1 MKSETVKMVPMD
13 GCEAAAH
20 IAYRCAEVIAIYPIT
35 PSSPMSESTD
45 VWATKGITNV
55 LGDVP
60 RIVEMQSEGG
70 AAGALHGALLAGAL
84 TTTFTSSQGLLLM
97 IPNMYKIAGELTPTV
112 IHVAARSL
120 ASASLSIFGDHAD
133 VMAARATGFAI
144 LFSNSVQEAMD
155 LALVSHSASL
165 DSRVPF
171 MHAFD
176 GFRTSHEIQK
186 VAVVPD
192 TVVRKLIKDQS
203 VNDHRSRALNPDRP
217 SLRGSAANPDTY
229 FQSREAANPWYNAL
243 PAIVQTAM
251 DQFAAETGRA
261 YHLFDYEGHPEA
273 EEVIVIMGSGAETA
287 AEAARFLNA
296 KHGRRTG
303 VLKVRLFRPFSVE
316 HFLGALPVTT
326 KAIAVLDRTKE
337 PGCAGEPLY
346 QDILTALVESQS
358 TGTLPFKAFPR
369 VISGR
374 YGLSS
379 KEFSPSMVKSIF
391 DELSKAQPKNHFTI
405 GIYDDVTHTSLP
417 WDKTL
422 TTEDAETTRA
432 IFWGLGSDGTVG
444 ANKNTIKII
453 GENTPLNCQ
462 GYFVYDSKKAGA
474 FTVSHLRFG
483 PNPIRSPY
491 LVEDA
496 NFIAVHQ
503 FPFIEKFD
511 VLERA
516 AKGSVFLL
524 NAPLDQEFV
533 WDRLPKETQKTI
545 IEKQIKLYVIDA
557 YKVARENN
565 LGPRINTVMQ
575 TCFFAL
581 SNVLPLN
588 DAIKMIKDAI
598 KKTYGKRGTS
608 VVERNCA
615 AVDATLA
622 NLHEITPP
630 AAATADFGLTS
641 PVPATAPEFLQKV
654 TAPML
659 AGQGDELPVSALPPD
674 GIWPTSTTRWE
685 KRRVSLDAPRWISD
699 LCIQCGKCVMVC
711 PHSVIRGK
719 VFSPDDAAKAPA
731 SFLHMEGKFKNAPGQ
746 RFTIQVSTEDC
757 TGCTLCVEV
766 CPGVDKKNPEI
777 RALNM
782 HGIDETMDEDR
793 KNWDFFLNL
802 PDGIGVEPATTKEAS
817 SKMTLKDAMLRQPTF
832 EFSSACSGCGET
844 GYLRTLSQLFGDR
857 AVIANATG
865 CSSIYGGNLPTTP
878 WSIDKNGR
886 GPAWAN
892 SLFEDNAEFGLGM
905 RLALDHQA
913 VLALRVINSLRDKL
927 PEALVDEIIANH
939 ENTTEAGVIA
949 QQARVKEVK
958 KLLTDLGPD
967 IRAKDLL
974 QVVDTLV
981 RRTVWIIG
989 GDGWAYDIGYG
1000 GLDHVIATGAD
1011 VNILV
1016 LDTEVYSNTGGQASK
1031 STPLGSTAKFA
1042 TAGKGTFKK
1051 DLGLLAMSYQNVYV
1065 AQISLGAN
1073 DTHTL
1078 RVLQE
1083 AESFRGPSIIM
1094 AYSPC
1099 VAHGIDLS
1107 RNVDQSKLAV
1117 ASGHWLL
1124 YRYMPAADLRSMGV
1138 LKLDSK
1144 APSVTLGDY
1153 HKHEGRFRVLQDAA
1167 PEIAAEYLE
1176 RAQNAVLSRRKRF
1189 EALAGFSKTE
1199 HPDEK

>member
-1 MKSETVKMVPMD
+1 MPSLS
-13 GCEAAAH
+13 
-20 IAYRCAEVIAIYPIT
+20 PIC
-35 PSSPMSESTD
+35 
-45 VWATKGITNV
+45 
-55 LGDVP
+55 
-60 RIVEMQSEGG
+60 
-70 AAGALHGALLAGAL
+70 
-84 TTTFTSSQGLLLM
+84 
-97 IPNMYKIAGELTPTV
+97 
-112 IHVAARSL
+112 
-120 ASASLSIFGDHAD
+120 ASAD
-133 VMAARATGFAI
+133 
-144 LFSNSVQEAMD
+144 
-155 LALVSHSASL
+155 
-165 DSRVPF
+165 
-171 MHAFD
+171 
-176 GFRTSHEIQK
+176 
-186 VAVVPD
+186 
-192 TVVRKLIKDQS
+192 
-203 VNDHRSRALNPDRP
+203 
-217 SLRGSAANPDTY
+217 
-229 FQSREAANPWYNAL
+229 
-243 PAIVQTAM
+243 
-251 DQFAAETGRA
+251 
-261 YHLFDYEGHPEA
+261 
-273 EEVIVIMGSGAETA
+273 
-287 AEAARFLNA
+287 
-296 KHGRRTG
+296 
-303 VLKVRLFRPFSVE
+303 
-316 HFLGALPVTT
+316 
-326 KAIAVLDRTKE
+326 
-337 PGCAGEPLY
+337 
-346 QDILTALVESQS
+346 
-358 TGTLPFKAFPR
+358 
-369 VISGR
+369 
-374 YGLSS
+374 
-379 KEFSPSMVKSIF
+379 
-391 DELSKAQPKNHFTI
+391 
-405 GIYDDVTHTSLP
+405 
-417 WDKTL
+417 
-422 TTEDAETTRA
+422 
-432 IFWGLGSDGTVG
+432 
-444 ANKNTIKII
+444 
-453 GENTPLNCQ
+453 
-462 GYFVYDSKKAGA
+462 
-474 FTVSHLRFG
+474 
-483 PNPIRSPY
+483 PIRSPY

-524 NAPLDQEFV
+524 NAPIDKELV

-545 IEKQIKLYVIDA
+545 IGKQIKLYVIDA
-557 YKVARENN
+557 YKVARENS

-598 KKTYGKRGTS
+598 RKTYGKRGTS
-608 VVERNCA
+608 VVDRNCA

-630 AAATADFGLTS
+630 ADATADFGLSS
-641 PVPATAPEFLQKV
+641 PIPASAPEFLQRV

-685 KRRVSLDAPRWISD
+685 KRRISLDAPRWIPD

-719 VFSPDDAAKAPA
+719 VFSPDDVAKAPA
-731 SFLHMEGKFKNAPGQ
+731 TFLHMDGKFKNAPGQ

-766 CPGVDKKNPEI
+766 CPGIDKKNPEI

-782 HGIDETMDEDR
+782 HGIDATMEEDR
-793 KNWDFFLNL
+793 KNWDFFVNL
-802 PDGIGVEPATTKEAS
+802 PDGIGFEPATTKEAAA
-817 SKMTLKDAMLRQPTF
+817 KLTIKDAMLRQPTF

-857 AVIANATG
+857 TVIANATG

-927 PEALVDEIIANH
+927 PASLVDAIIANH
-939 ENTTEAGVIA
+939 EDTTEAGVIA
-949 QQARVKEVK
+949 QQARVKELK
-958 KLLTDLGPD
+958 ELLAALGPD
-967 IRAKDLL
+967 LRAKDLL
-974 QVVDTLV
+974 QVADTLV

-1042 TAGKGTFKK
+1042 TAGKTTYKK

-1065 AQISLGAN
+1065 AQVSLGAN

-1078 RVLQE
+1078 RVFQE
-1083 AESFRGPSIIM
+1083 AESSRGPSIIM

-1099 VAHGIDLS
+1099 VAHGMDLT

-1124 YRYMPAADLRSMGV
+1124 YRYTPAADRRSMGV

-1144 APSVTLGDY
+1144 APSVTLGEY
-1153 HKHEGRFRVLQDAA
+1153 HKHEGRFRVLHDSAPDIATEYSTARKAPSWPAA
-1167 PEIAAEYLE
+1167 
-1176 RAQNAVLSRRKRF
+1176 NATKPSPGSPKPSIPTRSKAISSDWLIRLPRFCRGRRF
-1189 EALAGFSKTE
+1189 HSILAITIINTNNKK
-1199 HPDEK
+1199 P